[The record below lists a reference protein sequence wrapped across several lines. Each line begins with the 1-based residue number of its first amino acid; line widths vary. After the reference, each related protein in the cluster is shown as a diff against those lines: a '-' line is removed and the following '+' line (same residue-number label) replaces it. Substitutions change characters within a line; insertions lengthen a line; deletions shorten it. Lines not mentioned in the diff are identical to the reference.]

1 MTAKTILIVDDDP
14 AFARSLSVL
23 LTSEGYRCCCSNDS
37 AGALRVARSQP
48 VDCALIDYNLG
59 ATLGT
64 VLLGKFTEEGN
75 NFPKIMLTGYGDVR
89 AATAAMKMGAADFI
103 EKRYQPSELLD
114 AIAKA
119 INTYTM
125 ARRSVDS
132 FREARLKWR
141 ALTDRENEIVDAIA
155 AGYSSR
161 QIADAL
167 SVSPRTVEAHRA
179 NVLHKLGIGNT
190 AALVRLAVLS
200 GLCAPEV

>member
-1 MTAKTILIVDDDP
+1 MSAKTILIVDDDR
-14 AFARSLSVL
+14 AFARSLSLL
-23 LTSEGYRCCCSNDS
+23 LTSEGYRCCCSHDA
-37 AGALRVARSQP
+37 AGALVMARSQS
-48 VDCALIDYNLG
+48 VDCAVIDYNLG

-64 VLLGKFTEEGN
+64 ALLGKLMEEGDR
-75 NFPKIMLTGYGDVR
+75 FPMIILTGYGDVR
-89 AATAAMKMGAADFI
+89 AATAAMKIGAADFI
-103 EKRYQPSELLD
+103 EKRSQPDELLD

-119 INTYTM
+119 ISTYTLS
-125 ARRSVDS
+125 RRSVDS
-132 FREARLKWR
+132 FREARRKLR

-179 NVLHKLGIGNT
+179 NVLNKLGIANT

-200 GLCAPEV
+200 GLCAPEA